1 MRRGSVSRRA
11 DPRAKTAVYLGY
23 LVSLPPLARGGDYVS
38 PFRPTFV
45 ELSSCCSFHLPARPT
60 SPLNLRCRQVL
71 VSKRFSLMFLGA
83 KPDGASRSE
92 FTSTSR
98 SGSILFCRVT
108 HWKLFLLPIPIDEY
122 FNRMATQY
130 EAVMQA
136 SKD

>member
-1 MRRGSVSRRA
+1 MQGRGIQSAVERPRARTPFRSASRLTSTTSQRRGLRQ
-11 DPRAKTAVYLGY
+11 
-23 LVSLPPLARGGDYVS
+23 

-45 ELSSCCSFHLPARPT
+45 ELSSCCSFHST
-60 SPLNLRCRQVL
+60 NVSTQSPLPSGVGQQAIQFDVP
-71 VSKRFSLMFLGA
+71 GA

-92 FTSTSR
+92 FTLTR
-98 SGSILFCRVT
+98 SGSTLSCRVT
-108 HWKLFLLPIPIDEY
+108 HWKLFLLPIPIDKY